1 MAKGPSDIG
10 EVQQRSLLQ
19 SAYFHGL
26 LTCPFSNFGLFYL
39 IKKYNIH
46 KALKK
51 EESIHGKRAI

>member
-1 MAKGPSDIG
+1 M
-10 EVQQRSLLQ
+10 Q

-26 LTCPFSNFGLFYL
+26 LTCPFSNFGLFYI